1 MEKLFYNFGCKPIGS
16 FFLKPAQTFLIL
28 FLLSVLF
35 FTSKTA
41 YSQIGPGKALV
52 TPPTGN
58 FAIDGNLQAN
68 VPTPAGVGDWLP
80 GGAGSGGNVL
90 NANGTVVNPL
100 ITYHLTD
107 LYSSNSDNNFAGGKK
122 FNDDPNTWTWVS
134 NPVGAKVDMNNALIH
149 FAIDANGH
157 KWIIIAADRKSD
169 NGDAY
174 IDFEFLQNTLT
185 VNGAT
190 SGGFSSAGPDSG
202 RTVNDFALTL
212 KLTQGGSTAG
222 FLVNRWRPV
231 AGTTDF
237 DYFDATSSLPAGATF
252 AAVNPANGTPVSF
265 GAFGNATYNKNT
277 FVEAAV
283 DLTALLQNF
292 DPCLSVGIK
301 TILIKTKVSASNSS
315 TIVDFINPLQAV
327 LALGAADAG
336 VDQSQC
342 GTSFSL
348 SGTATPAPGSSVIS
362 TVWSVVGG
370 AATIANGNTLTPTVT
385 VTTSP
390 ATLRLTVTT
399 TGGCV
404 ATNDVELTLTPG
416 PSAPGVSVVNN
427 CDGSSDLTANNY
439 TGTLLWSSGA
449 TTASI
454 HVTNAATYTVTQT
467 NAAGCTSPA
476 GSGASAP
483 RATPAAPGV
492 SVVNNCDGSSD
503 LTATNYTGTLLWSTG
518 ATTASIHVTNAATYT
533 VTQTNAAGCTSL
545 AGSGASAPNANPVK
559 PTVCFTQPKLCG
571 PATGSLTVLSPLGD
585 YEYSIDGQNFQPG
598 VTFNNLAAGS
608 NPAITVKSAFGCVSD
623 PSDCDA
629 ADCSAPPAGKSG
641 SNTATTVK
649 PTVKTTNITEK
660 QTTVRAYPNPFSDK
674 VKFVVTA
681 TKSGTG
687 TLEVFNM
694 LGQKVKTVYQGV
706 VPAGVNNFELNLP
719 NQRQSNLVY
728 KFTMGEKQVTGKL
741 IQIKQ

>member
-439 TGTLLWSSGA
+439 TGTLLWS
-449 TTASI
+449 
-454 HVTNAATYTVTQT
+454 
-467 NAAGCTSPA
+467 
-476 GSGASAP
+476 
-483 RATPAAPGV
+483 
-492 SVVNNCDGSSD
+492 
-503 LTATNYTGTLLWSTG
+503 TG